1 MVYSEAIKI
10 KPPQKQVITSWNLHE
25 SAKMFVVTPNN
36 YDELLS
42 CIDFAKKNN
51 LKIAIKGGGNSFS
64 GVNQYNEQLLVDVKN
79 LNSIKMFDAENGII
93 EVESG
98 LRIGNLLSIILPKNW
113 NVVGLSGSLHDTIGG
128 MISGNTHGKD
138 SWKNGNFG
146 HNVVSLKLLLADGK
160 IIEIDESSHPE
171 LFSGVIAGLGFLGII
186 FEVKLK
192 LTPIPSYM
200 VETTYDQVSNFD
212 DLFEKF
218 YSFDETGINFSY
230 ATLDPFASNSS
241 MGRGIMESA
250 KYVNNNTSSEN
261 ELSESL
267 IQKSKINN
275 LSPEKFWSLFRKVWG
290 YETCKLMNKVRYVRA
305 GLKKKSVIVYGIYQ
319 YPLES
324 TLPKLNL
331 LYAPKGFIEF
341 HCLFEKENTLE
352 AFKDL
357 LPANESIVSLGSVE
371 LNVIYLIHHIFLS
384 RAMD

>member
-10 KPPQKQVITSWNLHE
+10 KPPQKQIITSWNLHE
-25 SAKMFVVTPNN
+25 SANMLIVAPSN

-64 GVNQYNEQLLVDVKN
+64 GVNQYDGQLLVDVKN
-79 LNSIKMFDAENGII
+79 LNSIKTFDAENGVI

-98 LRIGNLLSIILPKNW
+98 LRIGNLLSKILPKNW
-113 NVVGLSGSLHDTIGG
+113 NVVGISGSLHDTIGG

-146 HNVVSLKLLLADGK
+146 HNVVSLKLLLANGK

-171 LFSGVIAGLGFLGII
+171 LFSGVISGLGFLGII

-200 VETTYDQVSNFD
+200 VETTYDQISNFD

-261 ELSESL
+261 ELRESL
-267 IQKSKINN
+267 VQKSKINN
-275 LSPEKFWSLFRKVWG
+275 ISPEKFWSLFRTVWG
-290 YETCKLMNKVRYVRA
+290 YETCKLMNKVRY
-305 GLKKKSVIVYGIYQ
+305 L
-319 YPLES
+319 
-324 TLPKLNL
+324 
-331 LYAPKGFIEF
+331 
-341 HCLFEKENTLE
+341 
-352 AFKDL
+352 
-357 LPANESIVSLGSVE
+357 
-371 LNVIYLIHHIFLS
+371 
-384 RAMD
+384 

>member
-200 VETTYDQVSNFD
+200 VETTYDQISNFD

-305 GLKKKSVIVYGIYQ
+305 GLKKKSVIVYGKYQ

-384 RAMD
+384 KAMD